1 MTPRDAS
8 GGERETPLH
17 AGSRAAEMACDG
29 RECAGVGEQT
39 EMPAAVDHEGL
50 ASGAIARRWHERV
63 SGGRLLLVSGPAA
76 K

>member
-1 MTPRDAS
+1 VTPQAAS
-8 GGERETPLH
+8 VRRRSTP
-17 AGSRAAEMACDG
+17 RAAEMACDG

-50 ASGAIARRWHERV
+50 ASGAIARRWYQRV

-76 K
+76 R